1 MSIKEEKKI
10 NSCIRVSELMSIK
23 EERRRLIRV
32 SELMSIKEERRRLIR
47 VSELMLIKEEK
58 KINSCIRTNVD

>member
-1 MSIKEEKKI
+1 
-10 NSCIRVSELMSIK
+10 MSIK

-47 VSELMLIKEEK
+47 VSELMSIKEEK

>member
-1 MSIKEEKKI
+1 MSIKEE
-10 NSCIRVSELMSIK
+10 

-32 SELMSIKEERRRLIR
+32 SELMSIKEE
-47 VSELMLIKEEK
+47 K